1 MSIRTITSLILF
13 ACLLVACTTETVDP
27 GPTVPIETATI
38 HPLFQQP
45 GTVLASE
52 PRPATT
58 AAPTR
63 AAAPTAT
70 QPQTDT
76 ATPATGDSTTEAP
89 TEAPPT
95 EEIIERPICSSLEE
109 LADIQPPYYVLPGPW
124 PAPEPL
130 PLELFQVATASR
142 YIHLGFDVEQDPAPV
157 TDLLDVLAS
166 HGIYT
171 NFFILGSWAEENPE
185 LVAAIAEAGHEIGNH
200 SYAHERMGEW
210 SAEDILADL
219 TQAEEILQQMTGR
232 STQPWF
238 RPPFGN
244 RSEASIQVAYDA
256 GWSTVT
262 WSGGSNDFVEGTP
275 EEVQN
280 SICSD
285 FLEGAQPGAILI
297 SHTFNEQTPAAVDRF
312 IREMHAAGYVFMPL
326 SVLTAPFPDRYLI
339 NQQQ

>member
-1 MSIRTITSLILF
+1 MNIRIIISAILF
-13 ACLLVACTTETVDP
+13 ACLLAACTTETVDP
-27 GPTVPIETATI
+27 GPTVPVESPTI
-38 HPLFQQP
+38 HPLFQGP
-45 GTVLASE
+45 GTALASE
-52 PRPATT
+52 PRPNATV
-58 AAPTR
+58 APTR
-63 AAAPTAT
+63 TAVPTVTRSEAIVETPITTSSAT
-70 QPQTDT
+70 D
-76 ATPATGDSTTEAP
+76 
-89 TEAPPT
+89 APPT
-95 EEIIERPICSSLEE
+95 EPAPTEVIVERPICSTLEE
-109 LADIQPPYYVLPGPW
+109 LADAQPPHFVLPGPW
-124 PAPEPL
+124 PAPDPL
-130 PLELFQVATASR
+130 PLEMNQVATASR

-157 TDLLDVLAS
+157 PALLEVLTS

-171 NFFILGSWAEENPE
+171 NFFILASWAEENPE
-185 LVAAIAEAGHEIGNH
+185 LVAAIAAAGHEIGNH

-219 TQAEEILQQMTGR
+219 EQAETILRQITGR

-244 RSEASIQVAYDA
+244 KSEASVQVAYDA

-285 FLEGAQPGAILI
+285 FLEGARPGAVLI

-326 SVLTAPFPDRYLI
+326 SVLTAPDPGEYLI
-339 NQQQ
+339 SQ